1 MTKKYFIF
9 LILIATFGFLY
20 NYDKFL
26 PDDLIQ
32 EVIIESNIINS
43 NKKTLNQVINKT
55 IGKQAYKIDL
65 RQIKKELEIDPWIKN
80 TQVTLKPPDII
91 IINIK
96 EYDPIF
102 LWNNLVYV
110 DLEGNLIKSEELI
123 LDDILEIN
131 SNIGSAIEN
140 YNNYL
145 IIQEILD
152 SIELN
157 INKISRNNDV
167 MTIDTG
173 KYLFKL
179 RFSQYKPKLYDFVSI
194 YNQFINSQKNNS
206 SKQIIDLRYS
216 TGFAV
221 Q

>member
-26 PDDLIQ
+26 PGDLIK
-32 EVIIESNIINS
+32 EVIVESNIINS
-43 NKKTLNQVINKT
+43 DKKTLNQVIHKT

-80 TQVTLKPPDII
+80 TQVILKPPDTI

-110 DLEGNLIKSEELI
+110 DLEGNLIKSEQLI
-123 LDDILEIN
+123 LDDILELN

-145 IIQEILD
+145 IIRDILD

-167 MTIDTG
+167 MIIDTG

-179 RFSQYKPKLYDFVSI
+179 RFSQYKPKLSDFVSI